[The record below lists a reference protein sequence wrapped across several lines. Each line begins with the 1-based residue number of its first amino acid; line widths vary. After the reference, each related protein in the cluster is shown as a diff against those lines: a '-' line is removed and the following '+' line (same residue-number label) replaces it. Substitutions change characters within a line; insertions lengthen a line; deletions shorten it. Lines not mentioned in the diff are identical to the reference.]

1 MTNTFKEFEFDENS
15 NIKPPKKIIPII
27 NMSIRHLSNSYD
39 VHSTNPFFVV
49 VMIANSP
56 T

>member
-1 MTNTFKEFEFDENS
+1 MTNTFKELEFDENS
-15 NIKPPKKIIPII
+15 NIKPQKKKNHTNNKHVYKTFIK
-27 NMSIRHLSNSYD
+27 
-39 VHSTNPFFVV
+39 HSTNPFFVV